1 MRQISFYC
9 FNERCQQIQNKISA
23 IVFFTNLINFQHFS
37 SLLAGCTHLTSYA
50 VVQFGAVVFDVRNKL
65 LEKKDAYN

>member
-1 MRQISFYC
+1 MNAVNRFRIRSLQLF
-9 FNERCQQIQNKISA
+9 
-23 IVFFTNLINFQHFS
+23 FFTNLINFQHFS

-65 LEKKDAYN
+65 LKKKDAYN